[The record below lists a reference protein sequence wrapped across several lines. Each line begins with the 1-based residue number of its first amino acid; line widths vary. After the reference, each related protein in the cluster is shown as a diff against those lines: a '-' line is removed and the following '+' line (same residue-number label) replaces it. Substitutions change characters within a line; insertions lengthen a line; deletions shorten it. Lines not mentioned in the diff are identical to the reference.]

1 VLVTGAGPV
10 GLLAALIG
18 TQRGYDVHV
27 CNRSRSGLKPDL
39 VRALGATYH
48 AGNLGNLK
56 ADIALECTGAN
67 PVIVDMI
74 RRIAPDGI
82 LCLVGI
88 PSGTHSMT
96 LDVASMNRAMVLE
109 NNLIFGTVNANR
121 RHYESAAEALHKAD
135 PAGCAASSRDA
146 SQSLNGE
153 GTRTL
158 RG

>member
-1 VLVTGAGPV
+1 
-10 GLLAALIG
+10 
-18 TQRGYDVHV
+18 
-27 CNRSRSGLKPDL
+27 
-39 VRALGATYH
+39 
-48 AGNLGNLK
+48 
-56 ADIALECTGAN
+56 
-67 PVIVDMI
+67 MI

-135 PAGCAASSRDA
+135 PAWLRR
-146 SQSLNGE
+146 LI
-153 GTRTL
+153 TRRVSVAEWPKAL
-158 RG
+158 EHCEDDIKVVIDFSVRAG